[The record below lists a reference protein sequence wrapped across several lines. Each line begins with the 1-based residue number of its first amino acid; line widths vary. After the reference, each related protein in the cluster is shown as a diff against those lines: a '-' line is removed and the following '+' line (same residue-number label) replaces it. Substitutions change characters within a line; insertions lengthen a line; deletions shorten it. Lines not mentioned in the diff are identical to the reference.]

1 MANGTSTTATYNHP
15 KDPVLVSNGN
25 IVTYTIRVYNEG
37 EIDGYAALI
46 KDDIPEGLEFLPDN
60 ELNKSYRWV
69 MLDKDGKETD
79 KLEEAVSIATDYL
92 SKDQEKTTGD
102 NLLKAFDGTTLS
114 YKDVEVAFKVIAPN
128 TSDRII
134 INQAQI
140 SKNTDKNGKDVEDR
154 DSTPDKWIE
163 GEDDQDIEKIKVQYF
178 DLRLRKWVTQAIVID
193 ADGTQNVTETG
204 HKAEDDPEDIVKV
217 DIKKKKIDSVTI
229 KFRYSIRV
237 TNEGQIAGYAKEIK
251 DYIPDGLKFVAED
264 NPTWTAL
271 DEKTIVTDSAKD
283 ILLKP
288 GESTEVEVI
297 LTWENSAENMKV
309 MDNWAEISKDYNEYG
324 SPDIDSTP
332 NNRKEGEDDIDDA
345 PVLVTVQTG
354 QIQLYLG
361 ITFIVLVIV
370 LSGVTLIKK
379 FVL

>member
-1 MANGTSTTATYNHP
+1 MKVKFAATQMSISWDIEANIKKA
-15 KDPVLVSNGN
+15 SNM
-25 IVTYTIRVYNEG
+25 VRKC
-37 EIDGYAALI
+37 A
-46 KDDIPEGLEFLPDN
+46 
-60 ELNKSYRWV
+60 
-69 MLDKDGKETD
+69 KDGANVILLQELFQTPYFCQKE
-79 KLEEAVSIATDYL
+79 KYE
-92 SKDQEKTTGD
+92 
-102 NLLKAFDGTTLS
+102 
-114 YKDVEVAFKVIAPN
+114 
-128 TSDRII
+128 
-134 INQAQI
+134 
-140 SKNTDKNGKDVEDR
+140 
-154 DSTPDKWIE
+154 
-163 GEDDQDIEKIKVQYF
+163 YF
-178 DLRLRKWVTQAIVID
+178 DLAIENILESDFYKVFSNLAKELNVVIPLSFFEKSGVAYYNSIVVID

-251 DYIPDGLKFVAED
+251 DYIPDGLKFIAED